1 MKLACKPSWVRN
13 EPWLQVGSLIFTIT
27 YGPEVVSAGP
37 FQDSAFIFLES
48 PQQDSF
54 PMNNMG
60 WWLRCAFTL
69 RQFLKSMFPIA
80 TGTWFNT
87 KNMVASRR
95 NKGTNHQQLRN
106 PSLLGGFNPPIDTT
120 QLGPH
125 PIFRNGKPSISK
137 ATVMRQVNLQFVP
150 DMGALKKT
158 ISTGRSSALV

>member
-60 WWLRCAFTL
+60 C
-69 RQFLKSMFPIA
+69 
-80 TGTWFNT
+80 
-87 KNMVASRR
+87 
-95 NKGTNHQQLRN
+95 
-106 PSLLGGFNPPIDTT
+106 
-120 QLGPH
+120 
-125 PIFRNGKPSISK
+125 
-137 ATVMRQVNLQFVP
+137 
-150 DMGALKKT
+150 
-158 ISTGRSSALV
+158 